1 MDDRYVARRRIET
14 DSSRNLN
21 DKGDRKIYLKYI
33 VYFVKMGYR
42 RKKDE
47 GKENGRRFQRRA
59 TMYPF
64 NTFKF
69 L

>member
-1 MDDRYVARRRIET
+1 
-14 DSSRNLN
+14 
-21 DKGDRKIYLKYI
+21 
-33 VYFVKMGYR
+33 MGYR
-42 RKKDE
+42 RNKDE
-47 GKENGRRFQRRA
+47 GKENGGRFQRRA

>member
-1 MDDRYVARRRIET
+1 
-14 DSSRNLN
+14 
-21 DKGDRKIYLKYI
+21 
-33 VYFVKMGYR
+33 MGYR

-47 GKENGRRFQRRA
+47 GKENGGRFQRRA

-64 NTFKF
+64 NTSKF